1 MKFKNKKFEDY
12 FLKKILKL
20 IILFT
25 FVWMIISYLGIC
37 IK

>member
-12 FLKKILKL
+12 FFKKILKL

-25 FVWMIISYLGIC
+25 LVWMIISYLVIC